1 MVGYQNAV
9 MRACRPLLPLLA
21 FAALMS
27 ACVARAPRALMPP
40 EPATDSLASQVTM
53 EIWRYHAALG
63 RLRDTIAMSNRP
75 TRACSSP
82 LFTVDRCL
90 TANSFREDSASILR
104 ALVHADTFA
113 LRLAALRARVGAH
126 PRLDET
132 LVFAYAWRR
141 RPEALAIPLTGCDA
155 ADWWCDA
162 LRGLAAHRVGATVTA
177 EQHFARV
184 LAALPPA
191 EQCRWHMLALLPRA
205 SCAHASPAQ
214 DSLRWWLSDPLWLE
228 PGNDRWT
235 EHLSRHVLFRIFERH
250 EQLLQQAH
258 LRPQQSKSMDDWS
271 ADLSL
276 TRALRYGFLA
286 GFVWYDIDRPRLLRT
301 QSGGAQVRDLVGPKY
316 EFSPVDPLRYAEVSR
331 SDTTRLVPWPA
342 PVHGEIFTCVKE
354 DCLTR
359 PGAEIMVWQ
368 TVLTSGGRIRRMKQE
383 GVGVNE
389 SYGRSQHFD
398 RVREFQVVTLPH
410 GGDRTLYAAYPVRR
424 VASPGLMGAA
434 FSRSPT
440 DSIVRLL
447 ASDHRGDVVRVTG
460 RLPAEGGVLS
470 LEAVSNPSQVW
481 RHRFYLPADS
491 VRDVSPVVLLSED
504 VSSGHD
510 ASSPAP
516 RATGDIALPTALP
529 LDRLLPRT
537 WLFPTE
543 RFELY
548 WEVSD
553 STYAG
558 TVALE
563 FQRSDQS
570 AWQQVTGLFRG
581 GADGQRVRV
590 EPGALPPIVRDGR
603 RVGFALPFTLS
614 GLAPGAYTV
623 RGIAIDPQTG
633 AERAGQA
640 TAFEVRANR

>member
-1 MVGYQNAV
+1 MGNRNAD
-9 MRACRPLLPLLA
+9 MRSGRALVPLLVL
-21 FAALMS
+21 AALMS

-40 EPATDSLASQVTM
+40 EAATDSVASQVTM

-63 RLRDTIAMSNRP
+63 MLRDTIARSNRP

-82 LFTVDRCL
+82 LFTVSRCL
-90 TANSFREDSASILR
+90 TANSYREDSASMLR

-177 EQHFARV
+177 EHHFARV

-191 EQCRWHMLALLPRA
+191 EACRWHMLALLPRA

-235 EHLSRHVLFRIFERH
+235 EHLSRHVLFRIFERQ
-250 EQLLQQAH
+250 EGWLQQAN
-258 LRPQQSKSMDDWS
+258 LRPQESKSVDDWGEE
-271 ADLSL
+271 LFL
-276 TRALRYGFLA
+276 TRALRFGWH
-286 GFVWYDIDRPRLLRT
+286 FVGVWLDIDRPRLLRT
-301 QSGGAQVRDLVGPKY
+301 QWRGAHVRDLVGPKY
-316 EFSPVDPLRYAEVSR
+316 EFSPVDPRRYADVSR

-342 PVHGEIFTCVKE
+342 PARGETFTCIKE

-368 TVLTSGGRIRRMKQE
+368 TMLTSSGRIRRMKQE

-424 VASPGLMGAA
+424 VANPGLMGAA

-440 DSIVRLL
+440 DSIVRLF
-447 ASDHRGDVVRVTG
+447 ATDRRGDVVRVTG

-491 VRDVSPVVLLSED
+491 ARDVSPVVLLSED
-504 VSSGHD
+504 
-510 ASSPAP
+510 ASSPTPVAL
-516 RATGDIALPTALP
+516 RDTVLPTALP
-529 LDRLLPRT
+529 LERLLPRT
-537 WLFPTE
+537 WLHPTE
-543 RFELY
+543 RFVLY

-558 TVALE
+558 SVALE
-563 FQRSDQS
+563 FQRADQS

-614 GLAPGAYTV
+614 GLAPGQYHV

-640 TAFEVRANR
+640 TDFEVRANR